1 MGLLRWDAHGEGDE
15 KWRDS
20 SLVLKEETIDLLMIQ
35 ICSVREKKELGFGTE
50 VQLAILDDVTRHN
63 FG

>member
-50 VQLAILDDVTRHN
+50 V
-63 FG
+63 